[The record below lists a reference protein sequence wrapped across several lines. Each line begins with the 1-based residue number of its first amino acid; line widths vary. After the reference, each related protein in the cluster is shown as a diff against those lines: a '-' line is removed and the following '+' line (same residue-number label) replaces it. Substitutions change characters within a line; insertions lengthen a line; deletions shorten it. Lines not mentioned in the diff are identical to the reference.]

1 MAIRKNRFYRSDLGP
16 KVTQKELDLRKEVK
30 DTFKGSI
37 YEIPKSFKVM
47 LRKFRRNANNYRVP
61 CSCNVAKEG
70 QGHQKC
76 TICLGEGY
84 LWDEHYMEVF
94 KVDIGSDQE
103 KAGASLITEIGR
115 TKKQFCKFYVQ
126 SSIVIN
132 YEDRVIE
139 LELDEA
145 GVPVKPEKR
154 KINWTINTLNEKR
167 SDTGRIE
174 YIILYCRKY

>member
-1 MAIRKNRFYRSDLGP
+1 MPIGKSRFYRSSSIP
-16 KVTQKELDLRKEVK
+16 KTTQKEVDLRKETK
-30 DTFKGSI
+30 DTFTGSV

-47 LRKFRRNANNYRVP
+47 LRKFRRNDNKYRIP

-76 TICLGEGY
+76 SVCLGEGY
-84 LWDEHYMEVF
+84 LWDEHYVDTF

-103 KAGASLITEIGR
+103 KAGASLLTEIGR
-115 TKKQFCKFYVQ
+115 SKKQFCKFYVQ
-126 SSIVIN
+126 DTVTID
-132 YEDRVIE
+132 YEDKIIE
-139 LELDEA
+139 LALEPDGTL
-145 GVPVKPEKR
+145 VKPER
-154 KINWTINTLNEKR
+154 RHIVWTINTLNEKR

>member
-1 MAIRKNRFYRSDLGP
+1 MAIRGSRFYRLDKLP
-16 KVTQKELDLRKEVK
+16 KTIRKEVDLRKETK
-30 DTFKGSI
+30 DTFAGSI

-47 LRKFRRNANNYRVP
+47 LRKFRRNANNYRIP

-76 TICLGEGY
+76 SVCLGEGY

-139 LELDEA
+139 LELDEEGA
-145 GVPVKPEKR
+145 IIKPEKR
-154 KINWTINTLNEKR
+154 KINWTINTINEKR